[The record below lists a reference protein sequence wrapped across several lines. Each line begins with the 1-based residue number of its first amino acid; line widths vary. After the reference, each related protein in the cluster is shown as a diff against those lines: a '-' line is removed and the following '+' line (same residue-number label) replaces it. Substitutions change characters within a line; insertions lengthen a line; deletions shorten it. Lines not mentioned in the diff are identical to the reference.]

1 MTSHTSPHAGLRASR
16 PVATL
21 AITGSLLVLIAL
33 CACGKKD
40 DSQTVG
46 QKVDSAIAK
55 TEQAASEAKE
65 KVSASIAKAE
75 DKMKVDAQ
83 KAEDSTKKGIDKAA
97 DKISA
102 TAQDIAI
109 TTSISAALAKDPD
122 LSAIKINV
130 DTKDGA
136 VTLNGPAPTAAAR
149 DKAATLAKAVKGV
162 MSVDNKLVVKGG

>member
-1 MTSHTSPHAGLRASR
+1 MTSHSSLHTGPKASR
-16 PVATL
+16 LMANL
-21 AITGSLLVLIAL
+21 AIAGSLLAL
-33 CACGKKD
+33 VALGACGKKD

-65 KVSASIAKAE
+65 KASASMAKVE
-75 DKMKVDAQ
+75 DTMKVDAQ
-83 KAEDSTKKGIDKAA
+83 KAEDSSKKAVEKAA
-97 DKISA
+97 DKISG

-109 TTSISAALAKDPD
+109 TTSISAALVKDPD

-149 DKAATLAKAVKGV
+149 DKATTLAKAVKGV
-162 MSVDNKLVVKGG
+162 VSVDNKLVIKGG